1 MIQASL
7 RIVAPPEKRDD
18 ILRAFRSLLGPTRVA
33 PGCLRCHVCVDME
46 DENAIIYVEEWQA
59 TEDLERRLRSDQYR
73 RVLAMIETSTEAPE
87 LRYNTISE
95 TTGLEY
101 LAAVRGVHDKVTVQV
116 K

>member
-18 ILRAFRSLLGPTRVA
+18 VLGTFRSLLGPTRVA
-33 PGCLRCHVCVDME
+33 PGCLQCHVCVDME
-46 DENAIIYVEEWQA
+46 DENAITYVEEWQA
-59 TEDLERRLRSDQYR
+59 TEYLERHLRSDQYR

-101 LAAVRGVHDKVTVQV
+101 LAAIRGVHDKVVLP
-116 K
+116 